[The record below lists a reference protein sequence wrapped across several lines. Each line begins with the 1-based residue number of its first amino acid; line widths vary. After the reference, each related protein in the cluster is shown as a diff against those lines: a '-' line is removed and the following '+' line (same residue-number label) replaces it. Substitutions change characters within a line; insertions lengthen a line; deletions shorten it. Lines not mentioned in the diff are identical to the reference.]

1 MILPARTVAP
11 TACPSTSFREVRQNA
26 QPTYGRLRGALVMTP
41 AQPPRAPSTR
51 ALGMSYCL
59 TEVFVNLYAASP
71 WFRRRLSGFS
81 GLALSGPPGPAQASH
96 GAAGVKKQQKMRGQP
111 LSGLPPHGRFRP

>member
-26 QPTYGRLRGALVMTP
+26 QPTCGRLRGALVMTP

-71 WFRRRLSGFS
+71 WFRRRLSGFPDWPYR
-81 GLALSGPPGPAQASH
+81 ARPDQPRPATE
-96 GAAGVKKQQKMRGQP
+96 P
-111 LSGLPPHGRFRP
+111 LE